1 MPALMIKLFTANKI
15 ILIDGRQS
23 DAYCD
28 LKYIALFAKMLL
40 PVQTL
45 NPSLTG
51 RSVRT
56 PQVLLV
62 QLVGRRS
69 AAATFEDAAAVVTV
83 DRGHRRSARGRRR
96 LRLRDGRVRS
106 IAVPVRVV
114 LVLGGIGRGRLL
126 GTYGGT
132 HADGFV

>member
-15 ILIDGRQS
+15 ILIDGRQR

-45 NPSLTG
+45 NPPLTG

-69 AAATFEDAAAVVTV
+69 TAATFEDAAAVVTV
-83 DRGHRRSARGRRR
+83 DRGHRRSAGRRR

-132 HADGFV
+132 HVDGFV

>member
-1 MPALMIKLFTANKI
+1 M
-15 ILIDGRQS
+15 
-23 DAYCD
+23 
-28 LKYIALFAKMLL
+28 
-40 PVQTL
+40 
-45 NPSLTG
+45 
-51 RSVRT
+51 
-56 PQVLLV
+56 
-62 QLVGRRS
+62 QLVGRRA

-83 DRGHRRSARGRRR
+83 DRGHRRTARAGRAGRRR

-132 HADGFV
+132 HVDGFV